1 MEAGGS
7 VNAAAAPVTST
18 TTPPAPA
25 ADAAVIT
32 QRTWFGR
39 CAVVFRDLKL
49 HSGAG
54 GAALPLEAVCAASR
68 LMAESYGFMF
78 GAKGMVTGVLNKD
91 VEENTGGLE
100 RAAAKLRAS
109 APQGALSTPAL
120 VEELLALECVG
131 GGGPRLWRN
140 CPRWP
145 HTPLR
150 ALTTPLSPPHTRAR
164 RRCAGSRASPW
175 RPLGARARSAR

>member
-1 MEAGGS
+1 MSEA
-7 VNAAAAPVTST
+7 NATPSAPSADAAP
-18 TTPPAPA
+18 
-25 ADAAVIT
+25 AVIT

-39 CAVVFRDLKL
+39 TAFRFHELKQQVPAGA
-49 HSGAG
+49 SGAH
-54 GAALPLEAVCAASR
+54 LPVELRCAASR
-68 LMAESYGFMF
+68 VMACVRPPRARARARPRSLPQPSTPTARPPFFTPSPCTRFSQPRSESYAYMF

-131 GGGPRLWRN
+131 ASGGGGAAA
-140 CPRWP
+140 
-145 HTPLR
+145 LR
-150 ALTTPLSPPHTRAR
+150 AAD
-164 RRCAGSRASPW
+164 A
-175 RPLGARARSAR
+175 